1 MFRMQMVTIAV
12 TWHGMDEAAR
22 WPLFEYGWSLG
33 RDIEMQ
39 VWITAGMR
47 YGTDETAI
55 TGMQRWDVDGCW
67 ATMLECK

>member
-12 TWHGMDEAAR
+12 TWYGMDEAAC
-22 WPLFEYGWSLG
+22 WPLFECGWSLG

-39 VWITAGMR
+39 VGIIAGMR

-55 TGMQRWDVDGCW
+55 TGMRRWDVDGCW
-67 ATMLECK
+67 AAMSECK